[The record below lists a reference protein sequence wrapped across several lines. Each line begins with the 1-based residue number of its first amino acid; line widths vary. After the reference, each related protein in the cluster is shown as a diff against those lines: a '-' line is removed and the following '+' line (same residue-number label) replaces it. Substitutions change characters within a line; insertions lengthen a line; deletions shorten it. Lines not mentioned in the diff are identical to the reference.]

1 MYLGTY
7 VTPNVKQE
15 NNNYIP
21 FSLVNINFDYPDEFL
36 DKRIIHELNHVYE
49 LNLVSV
55 NEKGADYTSVWEAL
69 HENVNPQ
76 NELLPLKEDSCKR
89 EYELFNEI
97 INELIAQ

>member
-55 NEKGADYTSVWEAL
+55 NEKV
-69 HENVNPQ
+69 
-76 NELLPLKEDSCKR
+76 R
-89 EYELFNEI
+89 I
-97 INELIAQ
+97 IQVYGKLCMKMLIPKMNYCH